1 MSKRRK
7 RRRLWK
13 PLLRPLAKHRI
24 PPELRPDRIREIA
37 RQYPGGLRDP
47 HFPTLLSRVDQ
58 TAVLGGNRVEVYFD
72 GRSAFDAME
81 RAVDAAQTE
90 ILVESYIWKDDATGR
105 RALDALGRATA
116 RGVAVR
122 ALADAVGS
130 LSTKKAYWEELRRKG
145 VNVRLFGTFL
155 LQPFRDHRKI
165 LVVDR
170 RVAFTGGMNIA
181 DEYSGGSG
189 LGSGSGGSGGK
200 AHSGW
205 RDTHARVEGSAAWEM
220 ATVFSEAW
228 CLAGGTPLDL
238 QPLEPPEDAPS
249 RVLVL
254 DSRPGRGH
262 EETASSLAAVVAAA
276 RERVWVTNAYFA
288 PRRRAIRALAEA
300 VRRGVDVRL
309 LLPGVSD
316 VPIVRHAGHGWFPPL
331 LAAGVR
337 IFEYQPSI
345 LHAKTAVADDYASV
359 VGSSNLDFR
368 SFHLNAECNFLIL
381 DDEIGRTMS
390 KAFERD
396 LESSK
401 EIDSGWRRTVPH
413 RTLDF
418 TARKLGILL

>member
-1 MSKRRK
+1 
-7 RRRLWK
+7 
-13 PLLRPLAKHRI
+13 
-24 PPELRPDRIREIA
+24 
-37 RQYPGGLRDP
+37 
-47 HFPTLLSRVDQ
+47 VD
-58 TAVLGGNRVEVYFD
+58 VYFD
-72 GRSAFDAME
+72 GGSAFDAME
-81 RAVDAAQTE
+81 RDVDAARTE

-145 VNVRLFGTFL
+145 VEVRLFGTFL

-189 LGSGSGGSGGK
+189 LGSAGK
-200 AHSGW
+200 SLSAW
-205 RDTHARVEGSAAWEM
+205 RDTHARVEGAAAWEM
-220 ATVFSEAW
+220 ATVFSEGW
-228 CLAGGTPLDL
+228 NEAGSTPIVL
-238 QPLEPPEDAPS
+238 QPLEPPGDAPS

-262 EETASSLAAVVAAA
+262 EETASVLAAVVGAA

-288 PRRRAIRALAEA
+288 PRRRAIDALAEA
-300 VRRGVDVRL
+300 VRRGVDVRV

-316 VPIVRHAGHGWFPPL
+316 VPIVRHAGHGWYAPL

-337 IFEYQPSI
+337 IFEYQPAI
-345 LHAKTAVADDYASV
+345 LHAKTAVVDDYASV

-381 DDEIGRTMS
+381 DDEVGRTMS

-401 EIDSGWRRTVPH
+401 EIDAGWRRSVPH
-413 RTLDF
+413 RAGDW

>member
-1 MSKRRK
+1 VRK
-7 RRRLWK
+7 RKRPRLWK
-13 PLLRPLAKHRI
+13 PRLRPLARHLI
-24 PPELRPDRIREIA
+24 PRELRPDRIREIA
-37 RQYPGGLRDP
+37 RRFPEGLRDP
-47 HFPTLLSRVDQ
+47 GFPTLLSRVDQ

-72 GRSAFDAME
+72 GGSAFDAME
-81 RAVDAAQTE
+81 RDVDAARTE

-130 LSTKKAYWEELRRKG
+130 LSTKRAYWEELRRKG
-145 VNVRLFGTFL
+145 VEVRLFGTFL

-170 RVAFTGGMNIA
+170 RVAYTGGMNIA

-189 LGSGSGGSGGK
+189 PGSGGK
-200 AHSGW
+200 ARSAAW

-220 ATVFSEAW
+220 ATVFSEGW
-228 CLAGGTPLDL
+228 NEAGSTSIDL
-238 QPLEPPEDAPS
+238 QPLEPPEDAPA

-262 EETASSLAAVVAAA
+262 EETASALAAVVGAA
-276 RERVWVTNAYFA
+276 RERVWITNAYFA
-288 PRRRAIRALAEA
+288 PRRRAIDALAEA
-300 VRRGVDVRL
+300 VARGVDVRI

-316 VPIVRHAGHGWFPPL
+316 VPIVRHAGHGWYAPL

-337 IFEYQPSI
+337 IFEYQTAI
-345 LHAKTAVADDYASV
+345 LHAKTAVMDDYVSV

-381 DDEIGRTMS
+381 DESVGRTMS

-401 EIDSGWRRTVPH
+401 EIDAGWRRSVPH
-413 RTLDF
+413 RAGDW